1 MSEKRLKPA
10 SNRKVARRTVRCVIA
25 GFDPFGGSDFNPS
38 QEIVAM
44 LPDSFAVGRS
54 ITVSLEKVVLP
65 TCCSQSWKKLSRLI
79 RHSKEPVL
87 VVMTGLAEGRRE
99 VNLERVALNLRDYRI
114 ADNNG
119 HKGKARRINARA
131 ENALFSDL
139 PLETIAGALKRQG
152 YPVTISNHAGTFV
165 CNELYFRALQ
175 YARSHDNVVG
185 TLFVHVP
192 LPENLGKDDS
202 FDSSRD
208 PAPLTQVRR
217 LKGLVKLTSALELIV
232 GTCAG
237 KTF

>member
-1 MSEKRLKPA
+1 MNKSSLKTA
-10 SNRKVARRTVRCVIA
+10 SNRKVASQSVRCVIA

-38 QEIVAM
+38 QEIVSM
-44 LPDSFAVGRS
+44 LPDSIAAGRS

-65 TCCSQSWKKLSRLI
+65 TCCSQSWKKLSAVI
-79 RHSKEPVL
+79 RRSKEPVL
-87 VVMTGLAEGRRE
+87 VVMTGLAESRRE

-119 HKGKARRINARA
+119 HKGKARRINLRA
-131 ENALFSDL
+131 ENASFSDL
-139 PLETIAGALKRQG
+139 PLETIASALKRQG

-175 YARSHDNVVG
+175 YARTHDNVVG

-192 LPENLGKDDS
+192 LPENLGKDAS
-202 FDSSRD
+202 FDSSKD
-208 PAPLTQVRR
+208 PASLTQVRR
-217 LKGLVKLTSALELIV
+217 LKGLVKLASALELLV
-232 GTCAG
+232 GTCAR